1 MVTPVSRA
9 TQLLSRKEQTGTQG
23 PPGLPRQTQETGSVS
38 VSLTCSLLHSPPLR
52 TALHAQPG
60 STSRPQHTARCG
72 RGLTHYLVHLAT
84 RRPSVSCQVV
94 SSPVGG
100 VLESL
105 RCPDEAHGGGGGPWG
120 KALPSCWA
128 HLPRPPCPSVCAHR
142 GAACLSTPSYGWPP
156 PNYGC
161 FSVHMRKLITQH
173 EWT

>member
-38 VSLTCSLLHSPPLR
+38 VSLTSSLLHSPPLR
-52 TALHAQPG
+52 GALHARPG

-84 RRPSVSCQVV
+84 RQPSVSCQVV

-105 RCPDEAHGGGGGPWG
+105 RCPDEAHGAGGGPWG
-120 KALPSCWA
+120 QALPSCWA
-128 HLPRPPCPSVCAHR
+128 HLPRPPSPSVCAHR
-142 GAACLSTPSYGWPP
+142 EQPAYPLPAMAGLPPTMGASRC
-156 PNYGC
+156 
-161 FSVHMRKLITQH
+161 I
-173 EWT
+173 